1 MTILVDARPLVDRL
15 QGGVTRVTTGLIPA
29 LIRCMPEH
37 RFVFATTGLKKPTI
51 DLDTHDHLSLPN
63 KLWSSLCVAHITSL
77 DRAFQKHKPD
87 LLFLP
92 NIGFIGTPNIPYAL
106 LVHDLSFIIEPR
118 WYSRKGRLWHKAVH
132 ALSLIRQATI
142 LFAVSERTKQDLI
155 DILHIPAERI
165 TVIPLGLDAA
175 TSQSE
180 RPLVLDQSRYVVALG
195 GNHPRKNTIC
205 VIQAIQ
211 DLRQNPQYKDVLLV
225 LFGATKKQLY
235 PPHVVA
241 LGRPNDEGRDA
252 ILRHAN
258 AFLYPSWY
266 EGFGLPLLEA
276 MAAGLPVLASDILS
290 SREIDPGNPIYF
302 DPRSIEDMSGA
313 MLNLIENIDSPK
325 VREAALRGRERAMK
339 YTWRKTAEETLKIYK
354 ELLN

>member
-51 DLDTHDHLSLPN
+51 DLNTHDHLSLPN
-63 KLWSSLCVAHITSL
+63 KLWSSLCVANITSL

-92 NIGFIGTPNIPYAL
+92 NIGFIGTPVTPYAL

-118 WYSRKGRLWHKAVH
+118 WYSWKGRLWHKAVH

-211 DLRQNPQYKDVLLV
+211 DLRQDPRYEDVLLV

-241 LGRPNDEGRDA
+241 LRRPNDEGRDA

-266 EGFGLPLLEA
+266 EGFGLPLH
-276 MAAGLPVLASDILS
+276 
-290 SREIDPGNPIYF
+290 
-302 DPRSIEDMSGA
+302 
-313 MLNLIENIDSPK
+313 
-325 VREAALRGRERAMK
+325 EAARFEIPCISSSASALPETAPDGTLFALPSKPHQWTEAIRMILEKPEAYKTKTVLKDWQEAAEIMK
-339 YTWRKTAEETLKIYK
+339 QALETIKK
-354 ELLN
+354 